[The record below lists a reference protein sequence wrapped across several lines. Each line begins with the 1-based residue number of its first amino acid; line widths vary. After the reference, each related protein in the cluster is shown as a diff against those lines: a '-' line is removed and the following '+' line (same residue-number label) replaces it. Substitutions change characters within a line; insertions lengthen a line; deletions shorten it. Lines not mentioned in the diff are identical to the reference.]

1 MDRNPHGRAPETA
14 QRTSRSHTR
23 PSATLTS
30 AALVLA
36 LTVGLAACKKDEPT
50 AEAPQ
55 PVRVMVV
62 KSEASS
68 RSASY
73 VGVVR
78 ARYESD
84 LGFRV
89 AGKITERLVNVGD
102 AVVAGQVLARV
113 DVTDLQLAREA
124 NEAELAAA
132 RSNLQQAVAAE
143 ARAKDLLTR
152 GHVAQALYDQRKAAQ
167 DEASGRLERAERN
180 VALSRN
186 QAEYANLSADQ
197 AGVVTL
203 LPVEVGQ
210 VVAAGQLVVRLAR
223 DGEREAVVSIPESR
237 LAELRNAESQ
247 VELWA
252 STKRRFAARL
262 REVSPQAD
270 AATRTYQARFTIL
283 EADANVSLGMTAT
296 VMASASAAAETV
308 RIPASALIND
318 GRGPSVWV
326 VDASGKRVLRRLVE
340 VKTFGQ
346 QDVTIAGGLV
356 EGERVVS
363 LGVHVLDEGRPIR
376 IVEQRQPVKLAA
388 DQSPGAQ

>member
-1 MDRNPHGRAPETA
+1 MYRNPHGQAPDA
-14 QRTSRSHTR
+14 AKRTSS
-23 PSATLTS
+23 STL
-30 AALVLA
+30 LKLPIVLLA
-36 LTVGLAACKKDEPT
+36 LTVGLAACKKEEPT

-55 PVRVMVV
+55 PVRVMAV

-68 RSASY
+68 RSTSY

-84 LGFRV
+84 IGFRV

-102 AVVAGQVLARV
+102 AVVPGQVLARL

-124 NEAELAAA
+124 NEAEVAAA
-132 RSNLQQAVAAE
+132 RSNQQQAIAAE
-143 ARAKDLLTR
+143 ARAKDLLSR
-152 GHVAQALYDQRKAAQ
+152 GHVAQALYDQRKAAL

-186 QAEYANLSADQ
+186 QADYANLSADQ

-203 LPVEVGQ
+203 LPIEVGQ
-210 VVAAGQLVVRLAR
+210 VVAAGQLVVRIAR

-237 LAELRNAESQ
+237 LGELRDAASQ

-252 STKRRFAARL
+252 STTRRFAARL

-283 EADANVSLGMTAT
+283 EADASVALGMTAT
-296 VMASASAAAETV
+296 VITSASSTVETV

-326 VDASGKRVLRRLVE
+326 VDGTSKRVLRRMVE
-340 VKTFGQ
+340 VKNFGQ
-346 QDVTIAGGLV
+346 QDVIISSGLA

-363 LGVHVLDEGRPIR
+363 LGVHVLDEARPIR
-376 IVEQRQPVKLAA
+376 IVEERPPLKLASDKSA
-388 DQSPGAQ
+388 GAQ